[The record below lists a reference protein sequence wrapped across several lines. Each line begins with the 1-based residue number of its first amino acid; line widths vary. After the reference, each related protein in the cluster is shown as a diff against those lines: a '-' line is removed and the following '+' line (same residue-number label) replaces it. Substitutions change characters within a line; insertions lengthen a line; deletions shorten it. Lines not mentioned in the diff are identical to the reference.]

1 MQVNHD
7 FPSPKDLT
15 KEQREKLDKLTSDS
29 MQLYFDLEDTDK
41 ANNVLLKGTEVIKGG
56 KEKRVA

>member
-41 ANNVLLKGTEVIKGG
+41 ANNVLLKGTEVI
-56 KEKRVA
+56 RD

>member
-7 FPSPKDLT
+7 FPNKSLT
-15 KEQREKLDKLTSDS
+15 EEQRERLDELISNS
-29 MQLYFDLEDTDK
+29 MQLYFELEDYDK

-56 KEKRVA
+56 KEKGVA

>member
-7 FPSPKDLT
+7 FPNPKEMT

-29 MQLYFDLEDTDK
+29 MQLYFDLEDVGK
-41 ANNVLLKGTEVIKGG
+41 ANNVLLKGTEVI
-56 KEKRVA
+56 RD